1 MKHLKYILPAMTM
14 VLAASCSE
22 WDDHYNN
29 ADQNVENGATLWEQM
44 QQHTELSDF
53 CQVLQ
58 HTYVFRHHKKTS
70 VSYADLL
77 GQGQA
82 FTVIA
87 PTNGTFNK
95 DSLIA
100 LTQTNEGDSLVE
112 KTFVNNQIARSNW
125 SDVATAQKVMLMN
138 TKNITLGTNKAEGI
152 SLTQSNLRAK
162 NGILHIAAQR
172 LPFYYNLYEAM
183 TGMPQF
189 SKIGNFFKSYD
200 EDYFDES
207 SSVSSGIKDGVKV
220 YVDSVIIQRN
230 LLLNR
235 IGLLKAEDSTYWMI
249 APSDAGYAKAYAA
262 AEASY
267 KFASTVNKG
276 DSLQRYFANKALIQ
290 DGIYNMNQQ
299 KSLKDSILSVQY
311 NRYDPWFHVFY
322 QPDQTLFSKATKVK
336 CSNGMLY
343 QTDEWPFTPEQTYF
357 QLMKTEAEYINYI
370 TEYSKGSYN
379 TRHQAADSISEDG
392 YLDIVPET
400 SKSNWSMTFRLDD
413 VLSNYYDVCVV
424 ILPQNVTG
432 IADYN
437 KKPNQFTATITYLDE
452 KGNVTSYDCGGTKFN
467 NDPLRVDTVVLAKA
481 FKFPT
486 TNYSITQAT
495 NKFALTLTCA
505 IGTQTS
511 QNNKYNREM
520 YLDCIY
526 LRPAKKE

>member
-1 MKHLKYILPAMTM
+1 MKHLKYILPALTLM
-14 VLAASCSE
+14 LAASCSE
-22 WDDHYNN
+22 WDDHYEGDSQN
-29 ADQNVENGATLWEQM
+29 AESGATLWEQL
-44 QQHTELSDF
+44 QQHAELSDF

-87 PTNGTFNK
+87 PVNGTFDK
-95 DSLIA
+95 DSLIS

-125 SDVATAQKVMLMN
+125 SNVTTPQQVMLMN
-138 TKNITLGTNKAEGI
+138 TKNISLGADNAEGVT
-152 SLTQSNLRAK
+152 LTQSNIRAK
-162 NGILHIAAQR
+162 NGILHIASQK

-183 TGMPQF
+183 TGMDKF
-189 SKIGNFFKSYD
+189 SQIGNFLKIYD
-200 EDYFDES
+200 EDYFDEQN
-207 SSVSSGIKDGVKV
+207 SVSSGIVDGVKV

-235 IGLLKAEDSTYWMI
+235 IGLLNAEDSTYWMVT
-249 APSDAGYAKAYAA
+249 ATDAGYAKAYTD

-267 KFASTVNKG
+267 VYAATVNKR
-276 DSLQRYFANKALIQ
+276 DSLQRYYANKGMIQ
-290 DGIYNMNQQ
+290 DGIFNMNQQ
-299 KSLKDSILSVQY
+299 KSINDSLTSVPY
-311 NRYDPWFHVFY
+311 NKYDPWFHVFY
-322 QPDQTLFSKATKVK
+322 NPEQTLFNNCTKIQ
-336 CSNGMLY
+336 CSNGILY
-343 QTDEWPFTPEQTYF
+343 QCDEWPFTPENTYF
-357 QLMKTEAEYINYI
+357 QWLKTEGEYENNIN
-370 TEYSKGSYN
+370 EYSKCTYN
-379 TRHQAADSISEDG
+379 TRTVAADTISQNG

-400 SKSNWSMTFRLDD
+400 SKSNWNITFRLDN
-413 VLSNYYDVCVV
+413 VLSNYYDVCAV
-424 ILPQNVTG
+424 ILPQNITG
-432 IADYN
+432 MADFN
-437 KKPNQFTATITYLDE
+437 TKSNQFTATISYLNE
-452 KGNVTSYDCGGTKFN
+452 SGTLTTYDCGGTKFN

-486 TNYSITQAT
+486 TNYHVTQAT

-520 YLDCIY
+520 FLDCIY